1 MVNVPI
7 FPMGSRHHATC
18 PKKRWH
24 LTHHDRLQSFSDPIF
39 LLGTGGQHVTSKAKE
54 AFFFLQEHRLNGEGE
69 GDSTMGTQK
78 PSFLGVISPI
88 FLGPKTSKTFIFHGF
103 GVQW

>member
-1 MVNVPI
+1 MSP
-7 FPMGSRHHATC
+7 PRRKRH
-18 PKKRWH
+18 
-24 LTHHDRLQSFSDPIF
+24 
-39 LLGTGGQHVTSKAKE
+39 
-54 AFFFLQEHRLNGEGE
+54 FFFCKEHRLNGEGE

-103 GVQW
+103 WGPMVVGGFSPTHLSHEEKPLLLSIELLVG